1 MSRLHLVASLLC
13 VLSIVCPQGMTQ
25 EREKEKE
32 KEKEKVRVV
41 KGRIK
46 TFTKGDPA
54 YVVITSDTGEVRT
67 ELAPMT
73 FIEREKLVFN
83 ANDEVTIRGFD
94 QVRDGQ
100 RTFVASEVT
109 VGTRPL
115 VRFRKDDYSPI
126 WTTTEI
132 TKVDGEVDAKQQ
144 KIMTI
149 TGKVKTFT
157 RADPS
162 MVIVTTGSGD
172 VDAEL
177 APITFLEEQK
187 LAFNPNDE
195 VTIKGYK
202 VTRGDHEVFVVTE
215 VTTKE
220 HAAIRLRRENLTPVW
235 VKGEM
240 GIRTTRELRDLTGTV
255 TIVDATDSSDGRL
268 VTIKTDAGERVIALA
283 PGTYLEKQKWELK
296 PSDSISIKGYELERD
311 GRKVFVTT
319 ELRKGDQTWK
329 FRREDGTPLWE

>member
-1 MSRLHLVASLLC
+1 M
-13 VLSIVCPQGMTQ
+13 
-25 EREKEKE
+25 
-32 KEKEKVRVV
+32 
-41 KGRIK
+41 
-46 TFTKGDPA
+46 
-54 YVVITSDTGEVRT
+54 
-67 ELAPMT
+67 
-73 FIEREKLVFN
+73 
-83 ANDEVTIRGFD
+83 
-94 QVRDGQ
+94 
-100 RTFVASEVT
+100 
-109 VGTRPL
+109 
-115 VRFRKDDYSPI
+115 
-126 WTTTEI
+126 
-132 TKVDGEVDAKQQ
+132 
-144 KIMTI
+144 
-149 TGKVKTFT
+149 
-157 RADPS
+157 
-162 MVIVTTGSGD
+162 
-172 VDAEL
+172 
-177 APITFLEEQK
+177 
-187 LAFNPNDE
+187 
-195 VTIKGYK
+195 
-202 VTRGDHEVFVVTE
+202 TRGDHEVFVVTE